1 MQNPYTVL
9 GLEPGATVEQV
20 RAAYHALVKRC
31 HPDRIHDEA
40 AKQAAQES
48 LVQLNLVYAEA
59 MRQASFRKAH
69 HVTVTDAKKV
79 AEKLLEQGHPDA
91 ALRMLNK
98 APDRDAEWF
107 DLQGMILL
115 KKGEPEAAHACFR
128 TAVRLEPD
136 NIRHRELALNAGVAM
151 RRQKTLR
158 GRMSGWAKSIVGRM
172 L

>member
-9 GLEPGATVEQV
+9 GLEVGATVEQV

-31 HPDRIHDEA
+31 HPDRMRDEA
-40 AKQAAQES
+40 AQQAAQES
-48 LVQLNLVYAEA
+48 LVQLNLAYAEA
-59 MRQASFRKAH
+59 MRQANFRRANN
-69 HVTVTDAKKV
+69 VVIPDAKKV
-79 AEKLLEQGHPDA
+79 AERLLEQGHVDA

-107 DLQGMILL
+107 DLQGVILL
-115 KKGEPEAAHACFR
+115 KKGEAEAAHACFR

-136 NIRHRELALNAGVAM
+136 NTRHRELALDAGVAM
-151 RRQKTLR
+151 RRKKTWR
-158 GRMSGWAKSIVGRM
+158 GRMSGWAKGIVGRM